1 MQNEPKSA
9 LKPPVFRFLILKCA
23 GILLY
28 LHRQIALDMIQ
39 DLKIRNFKS
48 FRDEVELS
56 FEPSEDD
63 RYNSVVV
70 MPDGVK
76 LLRFAVVLG
85 ANASGKSNLLDAVEF
100 LRRFWNTVPS
110 TNDDGTDVQPFLLRE
125 DALSFDTEFELKFY
139 ADGLRYWYKLKV
151 NPEKVCHESLFVY
164 LTNRP
169 TKVFCREDVGG
180 VSKLNF
186 NPAVVKL
193 SQAEMDVMT
202 MNCLRNMSL
211 LATLKKVNVSV
222 AYLDNMRRWID
233 NRILPLQ
240 SGSLST
246 LSNDAKKHIADS
258 EDFREY
264 LLQFAKEA
272 DFNISD
278 IKIQKMAALFGHKV
292 ENADGTQNYV
302 LPEACQSTGTKRMV
316 ELESMIFEQLN
327 RQAFLCID
335 EIEASMHPNLMEYI
349 LSKFVN
355 TPDNQSQL
363 LVSTHY
369 DPILKD
375 IDDIFG
381 KDSVWFTEKGKDGN
395 SQMFSLVDF
404 KGLNKLSSIH
414 RAYMNGRFGAL
425 PNVL

>member
-1 MQNEPKSA
+1 
-9 LKPPVFRFLILKCA
+9 
-23 GILLY
+23 
-28 LHRQIALDMIQ
+28 MIQ
-39 DLKIRNFKS
+39 ELKIRNFKS

-56 FEPSEDD
+56 FEPTEDD
-63 RYNSVVV
+63 RYNSVVE

-100 LRRFWNTVPS
+100 LRKFWTTLPA
-110 TNDDGTDVQPFLLRE
+110 TNDEGTAVQPFLLRE
-125 DALSFDTEFELKFY
+125 EALSFDTEFELKFY
-139 ADGLRYWYKLKV
+139 ADGLRYWYKVKV
-151 NPEKVCHESLFVY
+151 NPEKVCNEALFVY
-164 LTNRP
+164 LSNRP
-169 TKVFCREDVGG
+169 TKIFCREDADG

-193 SQAEMDVMT
+193 SPAGVDVMA
-202 MNCLRNMSL
+202 MNCLRNMSV

-233 NRILPLQ
+233 TRILPLQ
-240 SGSLST
+240 SGALSSLSA
-246 LSNDAKKHIADS
+246 DAKRHIADN

-278 IKIQKMAALFGHKV
+278 IKIQKLVALFGHEV
-292 ENADGTQNYV
+292 ENPEGKQDYI
-302 LPEACQSTGTKRMV
+302 LPEACQSRGTKRMV
-316 ELESMIFEQLN
+316 ELESVIYEQLK

-349 LSKFVN
+349 LAKFVN

-381 KDSVWFTEKGKDGN
+381 KDSVWFTEKGKDGS
-395 SQMFSLVDF
+395 SQLFSLVDF

-414 RAYMNGRFGAL
+414 RAYMNGRFGAI

>member
-1 MQNEPKSA
+1 
-9 LKPPVFRFLILKCA
+9 
-23 GILLY
+23 
-28 LHRQIALDMIQ
+28 MIQ
-39 DLKIRNFKS
+39 ELKIRNYKS

-56 FEPSEDD
+56 FEPSDND
-63 RYNSVVV
+63 RYNSVVE

-85 ANASGKSNLLDAVEF
+85 ANASGKSNLLDGVEF
-100 LRRFWNTVPS
+100 LRRFWNTLPS
-110 TNDDGTDVQPFLLRE
+110 TNDEGTDVQPFLLRK
-125 DALSFDTEFELKFY
+125 DALLFDTEFELKFY
-139 ADGLRYWYKLKV
+139 VDQIRYWYKLKV
-151 NPEKVCHESLFVY
+151 NPEKVCHESLYVY
-164 LTNRP
+164 LSNRP
-169 TKVFCREDVGG
+169 TKVFCREDVNG

-193 SQAEMDVMT
+193 SQAEIEVMT

-211 LATLKKVNVSV
+211 LAALKKVNVSV
-222 AYLDNMRRWID
+222 SYLDNMRRWID

-240 SGSLST
+240 SGALSS
-246 LSNDAKKHIADS
+246 LSNDAKKHIADN

-292 ENADGTQNYV
+292 ENSDGTQTFI
-302 LPEACQSTGTKRMV
+302 LPESCQSTGTKRMV
-316 ELESMIFEQLN
+316 EIESMIYEQLK

-355 TPDNQSQL
+355 TADNESQL

-381 KDSVWFTEKGKDGN
+381 KDSVWFTEKEKDGN
-395 SQMFSLVDF
+395 SQLFSLVDF

>member
-1 MQNEPKSA
+1 
-9 LKPPVFRFLILKCA
+9 
-23 GILLY
+23 
-28 LHRQIALDMIQ
+28 MIQ
-39 DLKIRNFKS
+39 ELKIRNFKS

-56 FEPSEDD
+56 FEPSTDD
-63 RYNSVVV
+63 RYNSVVT

-85 ANASGKSNLLDAVEF
+85 ANASGKSNLLEAIEF
-100 LRRFWNTVPS
+100 LRGFWNTLPS
-110 TNDDGTDVQPFLLRE
+110 TNDDGTDVQPFLLR
-125 DALSFDTEFELKFY
+125 DNALSFDTEFELKFY

-169 TKVFCREDVGG
+169 TKVFCREDVSGI
-180 VSKLNF
+180 SRLNF
-186 NPAVVKL
+186 NPAVVRL
-193 SQAEMDVMT
+193 SQAEVDVMT

-211 LATLKKVNVSV
+211 LATMKKVNVSV

-233 NRILPLQ
+233 SRILPLQ
-240 SGSLST
+240 NGSLSS

-278 IKIQKMAALFGHKV
+278 IRIQKMAALFGHKV
-292 ENADGTQNYV
+292 ENAGGSQDYI

-316 ELESMIFEQLN
+316 ELESLIYEQLN

-355 TPDNQSQL
+355 TQDNQSQL

-395 SQMFSLVDF
+395 SQLFSLVDF
-404 KGLNKLSSIH
+404 NGLNKLSSIH

>member
-1 MQNEPKSA
+1 
-9 LKPPVFRFLILKCA
+9 
-23 GILLY
+23 
-28 LHRQIALDMIQ
+28 MIQ
-39 DLKIRNFKS
+39 ELKIRNYKS

-56 FEPSEDD
+56 FEPSDND
-63 RYNSVVV
+63 RYNSVVE
-70 MPDGVK
+70 MPDGIK

-85 ANASGKSNLLDAVEF
+85 ANASGKSNLLDGVEF
-100 LRRFWNTVPS
+100 LRRFWNTLPS
-110 TNDDGTDVQPFLLRE
+110 TNDDGTDVQPFLLRK
-125 DALSFDTEFELKFY
+125 DALLFDTEFELKFY
-139 ADGLRYWYKLKV
+139 VDQIRYWYKLKV
-151 NPEKVCHESLFVY
+151 NPEKVCHESLYVY
-164 LTNRP
+164 LSNRP
-169 TKVFCREDVGG
+169 TKVFCREDVNG

-186 NPAVVKL
+186 NPGVVKL
-193 SQAEMDVMT
+193 SQAEIEVMT

-211 LATLKKVNVSV
+211 LAALKKVNVSV
-222 AYLDNMRRWID
+222 SYLDNMRRWID

-240 SGSLST
+240 SGALSS
-246 LSNDAKKHIADS
+246 LSNDAKKHIADN

-292 ENADGTQNYV
+292 ENSDGTQTFI
-302 LPEACQSTGTKRMV
+302 LPESCQSTGTKRMV
-316 ELESMIFEQLN
+316 EIESMIYEQLK

-355 TPDNQSQL
+355 TAVNESQL

-381 KDSVWFTEKGKDGN
+381 KDSVWFTEKEKDGN
-395 SQMFSLVDF
+395 SQLFSLVDF

>member
-1 MQNEPKSA
+1 
-9 LKPPVFRFLILKCA
+9 
-23 GILLY
+23 
-28 LHRQIALDMIQ
+28 MIQ

-56 FEPSEDD
+56 FEPSQDD

-100 LRRFWNTVPS
+100 LRRFWNTLPS
-110 TNDDGTDVQPFLLRE
+110 TNDDGTNVQPFLLRE
-125 DALSFDTEFELKFY
+125 DALSFVTEFELKFY

-151 NPEKVCHESLFVY
+151 NPEKVSHESLFVY
-164 LTNRP
+164 LSNRP
-169 TKVFCREDVGG
+169 TKVFCREDVDG

-193 SQAEMDVMT
+193 SQAEVDVMS

-258 EDFREY
+258 EDFRAY

-355 TPDNQSQL
+355 IFDNQSQL

-381 KDSVWFTEKGKDGN
+381 KDSVWFTEKGPDGN
-395 SQMFSLVDF
+395 SQLFSLVDF

>member
-1 MQNEPKSA
+1 
-9 LKPPVFRFLILKCA
+9 
-23 GILLY
+23 
-28 LHRQIALDMIQ
+28 MIQ
-39 DLKIRNFKS
+39 ELKIRNFKS

-56 FEPSEDD
+56 FEPSDD
-63 RYNSVVV
+63 DHYNSVVT
-70 MPDGVK
+70 MPDGIK

-100 LRRFWNTVPS
+100 LRRFWNTLPS

-125 DALSFDTEFELKFY
+125 GALSFDTEFELKFY
-139 ADGLRYWYKLKV
+139 AEGLRYCYKLKV

-164 LTNRP
+164 LSNRP

-193 SQAEMDVMT
+193 SQAEVDVMT

-222 AYLDNMRRWID
+222 DYLDNMRRWID

-292 ENADGTQNYV
+292 DNADGTQDYI

-316 ELESMIFEQLN
+316 ELESMIYEQLN

-381 KDSVWFTEKGKDGN
+381 KDSVWFTEKGTDGS
-395 SQMFSLVDF
+395 SQLFSLVDF